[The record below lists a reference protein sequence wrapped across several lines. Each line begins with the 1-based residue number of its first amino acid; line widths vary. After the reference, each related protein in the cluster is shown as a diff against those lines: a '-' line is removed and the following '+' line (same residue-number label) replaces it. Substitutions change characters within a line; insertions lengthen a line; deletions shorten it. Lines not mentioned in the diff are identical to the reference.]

1 ELGLERLRMYATI
14 QNPFVMFSPFN
25 DETGLDP
32 ETNSYG
38 DENAAVTTQYKQ
50 GLLTVGTNSP
60 ATRNFLFGLNLT
72 F

>member
-1 ELGLERLRMYATI
+1 
-14 QNPFVMFSPFN
+14 MFSPFN